1 MPLCIP
7 EIHRKRSVFSIL
19 AILLALAALVGSLAA
34 PAAARTRKGDKFLAQ
49 GKDREV
55 HKDWD
60 GALDFYQKALEEDPT
75 DPGYQLE
82 VHQARFQASEAH
94 VKLGLKLRK
103 DGRLAE
109 ALLHFEKAFGIDPSS
124 SVAEQEIRTTTQM
137 MEREKKKGADSD
149 TRGLTPS
156 QLAKRNTEDRIDSM
170 LPVPELKALSP
181 QPINVKMSNSA
192 KVLFETVG
200 KLAGINVLFDPE
212 FKEANKQSIE
222 LTGATLNEALDY
234 LAIVTKSFWK
244 PLSANTIFVTQ
255 DTTTKR
261 RDYEEQVMK
270 VFYLSNVT
278 TPQEL
283 QEIVT
288 AVRSVADIQR
298 LFVYNAQNAIIARGE
313 ADRIALAEKI
323 IHDLDKPKSEV
334 VVDVVVLQVSSD
346 MTRTL
351 GAALSSL
358 SIPVNFAP
366 RSSISTPSSTSTTT
380 TAATSTPVSSTVGT
394 GTTTGTTTTGTATSI
409 PLAYIGKVNTEDFST
424 VLPSGM
430 LQAVLSDSG
439 TRVLQSPQ
447 IRSVDNQKATL
458 KVGEKEPIASG
469 SFQPGIGGVGI
480 NPLVNTQFTF
490 IDVGVNVDLTPKVHE
505 NGEISMHVEVEIS
518 SVQSYVN
525 LGGISQPIIAQQK
538 VIHDIR
544 MKDGEVNLLG
554 GLKQVQ
560 DSSTVS
566 GIPGLSSIPVIKW
579 LFSTKTVNKSSQ
591 ELLIA
596 LIPHIVRRPDYSE
609 EELRAV
615 SVGNATVVKLN
626 YAQAAQPDGGPAPK
640 DGGASTPA
648 NAPAGAPMTRPAPAV
663 NPPAAVNSPAAPPI
677 TTPQANTPPPAST
690 STAGKPPAAPQAYS
704 PPPASTSTAGKPPA
718 APPVTPQGDVSVTF
732 VPAQI
737 DQVLGQPF
745 KVSLI
750 MTNATDLFSAPLQI
764 KYDPKVLKLDDAT
777 QGDLMASDGQHVTL
791 TKNIQ
796 NDAGEAD
803 FTLNRP
809 PGVNGVTGS
818 GMLVTLSFT
827 AIGRGPASISA
838 PAFSPS
844 NSQGQPIFNSSPLV
858 NVNVQ

>member
-1 MPLCIP
+1 MPFSMP
-7 EIHRKRSVFSIL
+7 GTHRNGLVFRSL
-19 AILLALAALVGSLAA
+19 AIVLALTALVGCLAV
-34 PAAARTRKGDKFLAQ
+34 PAAARSRKGDKFLAQ
-49 GKDREV
+49 GKEREA

-60 GALDFYQKALEEDPT
+60 GALDFYEKALAEDPS

-82 VHQARFQASEAH
+82 VHQARFQASQVH
-94 VKLGLKLRK
+94 VAIGLKVRK
-103 DGRLAE
+103 DGKLAE
-109 ALLHFEKAFGIDPSS
+109 ALLQFEKAYGIDPSS
-124 SVAEQEIRTTTQM
+124 SVAEQEIQTTTQM
-137 MEREKKKGADSD
+137 IEREKKKGPDSD

-156 QLAKRNTEDRIDSM
+156 QLAERNIGEKIDSM
-170 LPVPELKALSP
+170 LPVPRLRALNP
-181 QPINVKMSNSA
+181 QPINLKMNNQPV

-212 FKEANKQSIE
+212 FKETNKQSIE
-222 LTGATLNEALDY
+222 LTGATLHDALDY
-234 LAIVTKSFWK
+234 LAIVTKAFWK
-244 PLSANTIFVTQ
+244 PLSGNTIFVTQ

-358 SIPVNFAP
+358 SIPVNFSP
-366 RSSISTPSSTSTTT
+366 RTSISTPSTSTSTT
-380 TAATSTPVSSTVGT
+380 ASTSTPTTS
-394 GTTTGTTTTGTATSI
+394 TTGTTTTTGTTGTTTASI

-458 KVGEKEPIASG
+458 KVGQKEPIASG

-505 NGEISMHVEVEIS
+505 NGEVSMHVEVEIS
-518 SVQSYVN
+518 SVVGNVN
-525 LGGISQPIIAQQK
+525 LGGIQQPIISQEK

-560 DSSTVS
+560 DSTTLS

-579 LFSTKTVNKSSQ
+579 LFSSKTVTKSSQ

-596 LIPHIVRRPDYSE
+596 LIPHIVRRPNYTE
-609 EELRAV
+609 EELRAIA
-615 SVGNATVVKLN
+615 VGNSTVVKLN
-626 YAQAAQPDGGPAPK
+626 YAPDTQTDGDQIPKAATPSAP
-640 DGGASTPA
+640 GAPLVTTPA
-648 NAPAGAPMTRPAPAV
+648 SSAP
-663 NPPAAVNSPAAPPI
+663 PAAPPA
-677 TTPQANTPPPAST
+677 TTPQANTPPSATT
-690 STAGKPPAAPQAYS
+690 STPTSSLPPAAPAT
-704 PPPASTSTAGKPPA
+704 PAPSAS
-718 APPVTPQGDVSVTF
+718 VSF
-732 VPAQI
+732 VPAQV
-737 DQVLGQPF
+737 DQVMGQPF
-745 KVSLI
+745 SVNLV

-764 KYDPKVLKLDDAT
+764 KFDPKALKLNDVV
-777 QGDLMASDGQHVTL
+777 QGNLMSSDGQQVTF

-803 FTLNRP
+803 ITLNRL
-809 PGVNGVTGS
+809 PGTGGITGS

-827 AIGRGPASISA
+827 TIGRGATTVSA

-844 NSQGQPIFNSSPLV
+844 NSQGQPISNSSPLL
-858 NVNVQ
+858 NVNVR

>member
-1 MPLCIP
+1 MLG
-7 EIHRKRSVFSIL
+7 
-19 AILLALAALVGSLAA
+19 LLALAASLPV

-49 GKDREV
+49 GKEREAR
-55 HKDWD
+55 KDYD
-60 GALDFYQKALEEDPT
+60 GALDFYEKALNEDPT

-82 VHQARFQASEAH
+82 VYQARFQASQAH
-94 VKLGLKLRK
+94 VNQGLKLRK
-103 DGRLAE
+103 DGKLAE

-124 SVAEQEIRTTTQM
+124 AVAQQEIKTTTEM
-137 MEREKKKGADSD
+137 IEREKKKGENSDS
-149 TRGLTPS
+149 RGLTPS
-156 QLAKRNTEDRIDSM
+156 QLAKRDLQVKLDTM
-170 LPVPELKALSP
+170 LPVPELRPLNP
-181 QPINVKMSNSA
+181 QPINLKMNNQPA

-212 FKEANKQSIE
+212 FKGEGSKTQSIE

-234 LAIVTKSFWK
+234 LAIITKAFWK

-255 DTTTKR
+255 DSPTKR

-313 ADRIALAEKI
+313 SDRIALAEKI

-334 VVDVVVLQVSSD
+334 VVDILVLQVSSD

-358 SIPVNFAP
+358 SIPVNFTP
-366 RSSISTPSSTSTTT
+366 RTSISTPSTTSTT
-380 TAATSTPVSSTVGT
+380 TAATSTVNSSTTATTPT
-394 GTTTGTTTTGTATSI
+394 GTTGTTTGTATSI

-430 LQAVLSDSG
+430 LQAVLSDSH
-439 TRVLQSPQ
+439 TRVLQSPE

-469 SFQPGIGGVGI
+469 SFQPGVGGVGI

-505 NGEISMHVEVEIS
+505 NGEVSMHVEVEIS

-525 LGGISQPIIAQQK
+525 LGGIQQPIIAQEK

-554 GLKQVQ
+554 GLKQEQ
-560 DSSTVS
+560 DSTTVS

-579 LFSTKTVNKSSQ
+579 LFSSKQVDKSSQ

-609 EELRAV
+609 EEMRAV
-615 SVGNATVVKLN
+615 RVGNQTVVKLS
-626 YAQAAQPDGGPAPK
+626 YAPPTPVDGEPAPKVSAPPAAPATPAPATPAPAKPAAAPVTPPPGNTPPAGPAP
-640 DGGASTPA
+640 T
-648 NAPAGAPMTRPAPAV
+648 
-663 NPPAAVNSPAAPPI
+663 
-677 TTPQANTPPPAST
+677 AST
-690 STAGKPPAAPQAYS
+690 STVGMPPAAPATV
-704 PPPASTSTAGKPPA
+704 PAAAA
-718 APPVTPQGDVSVTF
+718 APPVNASVNF
-732 VPAQI
+732 EPAQV
-737 DQVLGQPF
+737 DTVMGQTF
-745 KVSLI
+745 SVNLV
-750 MTNATDLFSAPLQI
+750 MANATDLFSAPLQI
-764 KYDPKVLKLDDAT
+764 KFDPKLVKLNDVT
-777 QGDLMASDGQHVTL
+777 QGNLMASDGQQVTF

-796 NDAGEAD
+796 NDTGEAD
-803 FTLNRP
+803 ITLNRFA
-809 PGVNGVTGS
+809 GTGGVTGS
-818 GMLVTLSFT
+818 GMLVSLSFT
-827 AIGRGPASISA
+827 TLARGATSVSV

-844 NSQGQPIFNSSPLV
+844 NSQGQPISNSSPLITV
-858 NVNVQ
+858 NIR

>member
-1 MPLCIP
+1 M
-7 EIHRKRSVFSIL
+7 
-19 AILLALAALVGSLAA
+19 LALAALVGCLAV
-34 PAAARTRKGDKFLAQ
+34 PVAARTRKGDKFLAQ

-60 GALDFYQKALEEDPT
+60 GALDFYEKALAEDPS

-82 VHQARFQASEAH
+82 VHQARFQASQSH
-94 VKLGLKLRK
+94 IVQGLKLRK
-103 DGRLAE
+103 DGKLGE
-109 ALLHFEKAFGIDPSS
+109 ALLHFEKAYGIDPSS
-124 SVAEQEIRTTTQM
+124 SVAEQEIKTTTQM
-137 MEREKKKGADSD
+137 IEREKKKGPDSD
-149 TRGLTPS
+149 TRSLTPS
-156 QLAKRNTEDRIDSM
+156 QLARRNSDQKLDSM
-170 LPVPELKALSP
+170 LPVPELRALNQ
-181 QPINVKMSNSA
+181 QPINLKMNNQPT

-212 FKEANKQSIE
+212 FKSEGKGQSLE

-244 PLSANTIFVTQ
+244 PLSGNTIFVTQ
-255 DTTTKR
+255 DNTTKR

-270 VFYLSNVT
+270 VFYLTNVT

-334 VVDVVVLQVSSD
+334 VVDVLVFQVSSD

-366 RSSISTPSSTSTTT
+366 RSTISTPSSSTSTT
-380 TAATSTPVSSTVGT
+380 ASTSTPTT
-394 GTTTGTTTTGTATSI
+394 NTTGTTATTGSTTTSTSASV
-409 PLAYIGKVNTEDFST
+409 PLALLSKVGTNDFST

-447 IRSVDNQKATL
+447 LRSVDNQKATL
-458 KVGEKEPIASG
+458 KIGEKEPIASG
-469 SFQPGIGGVGI
+469 SFQPGVGGVGI

-490 IDVGVNVDLTPKVHE
+490 IDVGVNVDLTPKVHD
-505 NGEISMHVEVEIS
+505 NGEISMHIEVEIS

-525 LGGISQPIIAQQK
+525 LGGISQPIIAQEK

-554 GLKQVQ
+554 GLKQSS
-560 DSSTVS
+560 DSTTLT

-579 LFSTKTVNKSSQ
+579 LFSSKQVSKSSQ
-591 ELLIA
+591 ELVIA
-596 LIPHIVRRPDYSE
+596 LIPHIVRRPDYTE
-609 EELRAV
+609 EEMRGIA
-615 SVGNATVVKLN
+615 VGNATVVKLN
-626 YAQAAQPDGGPAPK
+626 YAHPPQADGEPAPK
-640 DGGASTPA
+640 SATPPA
-648 NAPAGAPMTRPAPAV
+648 PGAPAAPLATPPASA
-663 NPPAAVNSPAAPPI
+663 NPPAAAPVTVPQVNAPPSA
-677 TTPQANTPPPAST
+677 TTSTPGAPPSAPAPPQANAS
-690 STAGKPPAAPQAYS
+690 
-704 PPPASTSTAGKPPA
+704 
-718 APPVTPQGDVSVTF
+718 VNF
-732 VPAQI
+732 VPAQ
-737 DQVLGQPF
+737 VET
-745 KVSLI
+745 I
-750 MTNATDLFSAPLQI
+750 MGGSFSVNLVVANATDLFSAPLQI
-764 KYDPKVLKLDDAT
+764 KFDPKVLKLNDVA
-777 QGDLMASDGQHVTL
+777 QGNLMASDGQQATF

-796 NDAGEAD
+796 NDTGEAD
-803 FTLNRP
+803 ITLNRL
-809 PGVNGVTGS
+809 PGTGGITGS

-827 AIGRGPASISA
+827 TLARGATSVSA

-844 NSQGQPIFNSSPLV
+844 NSQGQPISNSSPLLTV
-858 NVNVQ
+858 NVR

>member
-1 MPLCIP
+1 MPLCALRNHKNRP
-7 EIHRKRSVFSIL
+7 VFSIL
-19 AILLALAALVGSLAA
+19 AILFTLAGLAGSLAV
-34 PAAARTRKGDKFLAQ
+34 PAAARTRKGDKFVAQ
-49 GKDREV
+49 GKEREGR
-55 HKDWD
+55 KDWD
-60 GALDFYQKALEEDPT
+60 GALDFYQKALAEDPT

-82 VHQARFQASEAH
+82 VHQARFQAAEAH
-94 VKLGLKLRK
+94 VSQGLKLRK
-103 DGRLAE
+103 DGKLAE
-109 ALLHFEKAFGIDPSS
+109 ALLHFEKAYGIDPSS
-124 SVAEQEIRTTTQM
+124 SIAEQEIRTTTQM

-156 QLAKRNTEDRIDSM
+156 QLAKRNVEDRIDSM
-170 LPVPELKALSP
+170 LPVPELRQLSP
-181 QPINVKMSNSA
+181 QPINVKMSNTA

-212 FKEANKQSIE
+212 FKENNKQSIE

-234 LAIVTKSFWK
+234 LAIVTKTFWK
-244 PLSANTIFVTQ
+244 PLSGNTIFVTQ

-358 SIPVNFAP
+358 SLPVNFAP
-366 RSSISTPSSTSTTT
+366 RASISTPSSTTST
-380 TAATSTPVSSTVGT
+380 TAATSTPVSSGVATTPVT
-394 GTTTGTTTTGTATSI
+394 STTGTTSTGSSI

-518 SVQSYVN
+518 SVLSYVN
-525 LGGISQPIIAQQK
+525 LGGISQPVISQEK

-554 GLKQVQ
+554 GLKQVS
-560 DSSTVS
+560 DSTTVS

-579 LFSTKTVNKSSQ
+579 LFSSKTVSKSSQ

-609 EELRAV
+609 EEMRAIA
-615 SVGNATVVKLN
+615 VGNATSVKLS
-626 YAQAAQPDGGPAPK
+626 YAPPTPPEGEPAPK
-640 DGGASTPA
+640 TGG
-648 NAPAGAPMTRPAPAV
+648 
-663 NPPAAVNSPAAPPI
+663 
-677 TTPQANTPPPAST
+677 ANTPPPT
-690 STAGKPPAAPQAYS
+690 G
-704 PPPASTSTAGKPPA
+704 GPA
-718 APPVTPQGDVSVTF
+718 APPVAPPASANPPATAPQASAPPPPAGTSAAAAPSTAPATGATVVF
-732 VPAQI
+732 EPAQL
-737 DQVLGQPF
+737 DQVMGQPF
-745 KVSLI
+745 NVSLV

-764 KYDPKVLKLDDAT
+764 KYDPKVLKLTDAV
-777 QGDLMASDGQHVTL
+777 QGNLMGSDGQQATF

-796 NDAGEAD
+796 NDTGEAD
-803 FTLNRP
+803 ITLNRL
-809 PGVNGVTGS
+809 PGTGGVTGS

-827 AIGRGPASISA
+827 TIGRGQTTVSA

-844 NSQGQPIFNSSPLV
+844 NSQGQPISNSSPLV
-858 NVNVQ
+858 AVNVK

>member
-1 MPLCIP
+1 MPLRAP
-7 EIHRKRSVFSIL
+7 GNSRNSLVFKSL
-19 AILLALAALVGSLAA
+19 AILVWLAALAGCLAV
-34 PAAARTRKGDKFLAQ
+34 PVAARTRKGDKFLAQ

-55 HKDWD
+55 RKDWD
-60 GALDFYQKALEEDPT
+60 GALDFYQKALSEDPG

-82 VHQARFQASEAH
+82 VHQARFQASQAH
-94 VKLGLKLRK
+94 VAQGLKLRK
-103 DGRLAE
+103 EGSLAP
-109 ALLHFEKAFGIDPSS
+109 ALLEFQKAYGLDPSS
-124 SVAEQEIRTTTQM
+124 SVAEQEIKTTVQM
-137 MEREKKKGADSD
+137 IEREKKKGADSD
-149 TRGLTPS
+149 TRSLTPS
-156 QLAKRNTEDRIDSM
+156 QLAKRNSAEKLDSI
-170 LPVPELKALSP
+170 LPVPELRPLNA
-181 QPINVKMSNSA
+181 QPINLKMNSQPT
-192 KVLFETVG
+192 KILFETVG
-200 KLAGINVLFDPE
+200 KLAGINVLFDSE
-212 FKEANKQSIE
+212 FKENNKQSLE
-222 LTGATLNEALDY
+222 LTGATLGEALDY
-234 LAIVTKSFWK
+234 LAIVSKAFWK

-255 DTTTKR
+255 DNTTKR

-270 VFYLSNVT
+270 VFYLTNVT

-334 VVDVVVLQVSSD
+334 VVDVLVFQVSSD

-366 RSSISTPSSTSTTT
+366 RSSISTPSSSTNT
-380 TAATSTPVSSTVGT
+380 TASTSTPNASGT
-394 GTTTGTTTTGTATSI
+394 GVTPTTTGTTSTSASV
-409 PLAYIGKVNTEDFST
+409 PLAQLSKVGLNDFST

-447 IRSVDNQKATL
+447 LRSVDNQKASL
-458 KVGEKEPIASG
+458 KIGEKEPIASG
-469 SFQPGIGGVGI
+469 SFQPGVGGVGI

-490 IDVGVNVDLTPKVHE
+490 IDVGVNVDLTPKVHD

-525 LGGISQPIIAQQK
+525 LGGISQPIIAQEK

-554 GLKQVQ
+554 GLKQ
-560 DSSTVS
+560 SSDNTTLT

-579 LFSTKTVNKSSQ
+579 LFSSKQVSKSSQ
-591 ELLIA
+591 ELVIA
-596 LIPHIVRRPDYSE
+596 LIPHIVRRPDYTE
-609 EELRAV
+609 EEMRGIA
-615 SVGNATVVKLN
+615 VGNATVVKLN
-626 YAQAAQPDGGPAPK
+626 YGRPPADGEPAPK
-640 DGGASTPA
+640 AATPTVPESPGAPSAPPPPASPANPPSAPPVTAPPANGPPSATTSTPA
-648 NAPAGAPMTRPAPAV
+648 TPPGA
-663 NPPAAVNSPAAPPI
+663 PAAPP
-677 TTPQANTPPPAST
+677 PANAS
-690 STAGKPPAAPQAYS
+690 AN
-704 PPPASTSTAGKPPA
+704 
-718 APPVTPQGDVSVTF
+718 F
-732 VPAQI
+732 VPAQ
-737 DQVLGQPF
+737 VETMMGGSFNVNL
-745 KVSLI
+745 V
-750 MTNATDLFSAPLQI
+750 MANATDLFSAPLQI
-764 KYDPKVLKLDDAT
+764 KFDPKVLKLNDVV
-777 QGDLMASDGQHVTL
+777 QGNLMASDGQQVTF

-803 FTLNRP
+803 VTLNRL
-809 PGVNGVTGS
+809 PGTGGVTGS

-827 AIGRGPASISA
+827 TLARGATSVSA

-844 NSQGQPIFNSSPLV
+844 NSQGQPISNSSPLLTV
-858 NVNVQ
+858 NVR

>member
-1 MPLCIP
+1 MA
-7 EIHRKRSVFSIL
+7 V
-19 AILLALAALVGSLAA
+19 

-49 GKDREV
+49 GKEREG

-60 GALDFYQKALEEDPT
+60 GALDFYEKALAEDST

-82 VHQARFQASEAH
+82 VYQARFQASQAH
-94 VKLGLKLRK
+94 VSLGLKLRK
-103 DGRLAE
+103 DGKLAE
-109 ALLHFEKAFGIDPSS
+109 ALLHFEKAYGIDPSS
-124 SVAEQEIRTTTQM
+124 SVAEQEIKTTTQM
-137 MEREKKKGADSD
+137 IEREKKKGADSD
-149 TRGLTPS
+149 TRSLTPS
-156 QLAKRNTEDRIDSM
+156 QLAKRNSEDKIDSM
-170 LPVPELKALSP
+170 LPVPQLRALNP
-181 QPINVKMSNSA
+181 QPINLKMNNQPV

-200 KLAGINVLFDPE
+200 KLAGINVLFDSE
-212 FKEANKQSIE
+212 FKETNKQSIE
-222 LTGATLNEALDY
+222 LTGATLTEALDY
-234 LAIVTKSFWK
+234 MAIVTKAFWK
-244 PLSANTIFVTQ
+244 PLSANAIFVTQ
-255 DTTTKR
+255 DNTTKR

-270 VFYLSNVT
+270 VFYLTNVT

-334 VVDVVVLQVSSD
+334 VVDVLVLQVSSD

-366 RSSISTPSSTSTTT
+366 RSIISTPSSTTNN
-380 TAATSTPVSSTVGT
+380 TASTSTPNTNGT
-394 GTTTGTTTTGTATSI
+394 GVTPTTTGTTASTAASI

-424 VLPSGM
+424 VLTSGM

-439 TRVLQSPQ
+439 THVLQSPE

-490 IDVGVNVDLTPKVHE
+490 IDVGVNVDLTPKVHD

-525 LGGISQPIIAQQK
+525 LGGIQQPIIAQQK

-554 GLKQVQ
+554 GLKQLQ
-560 DSSTVS
+560 DSTTVS

-579 LFSTKTVNKSSQ
+579 LFSSKTVNKSSQ

-596 LIPHIVRRPDYSE
+596 LIPHIVRRPNYTE
-609 EELRAV
+609 EEMRTIA
-615 SVGNATVVKLN
+615 VGNATVVKLN
-626 YAQAAQPDGGPAPK
+626 YAPHAPAEGEPK
-640 DGGASTPA
+640 SPIPLAPGTPTVPA
-648 NAPAGAPMTRPAPAV
+648 VTPPAPAGAQV
-663 NPPAAVNSPAAPPI
+663 SPPAAAPPVNSP
-677 TTPQANTPPPAST
+677 PPA
-690 STAGKPPAAPQAYS
+690 TAPAAPAAPQAS
-704 PPPASTSTAGKPPA
+704 AS
-718 APPVTPQGDVSVTF
+718 VNF
-732 VPAQI
+732 VPAQV
-737 DQVLGQPF
+737 DT
-745 KVSLI
+745 I
-750 MTNATDLFSAPLQI
+750 MGGSFSVNLVMANATDLFSAPLQI
-764 KYDPKVLKLDDAT
+764 KYDPKVLKLNDVV
-777 QGDLMASDGQHVTL
+777 QGNLMASDGQQATF

-803 FTLNRP
+803 ITLNRL
-809 PGVNGVTGS
+809 PGTGGVTGS

-827 AIGRGPASISA
+827 TIGRGSVAVSV

-844 NSQGQPIFNSSPLV
+844 NSQGQPISNSSPLLT
-858 NVNVQ
+858 VNVQ